1 MRLKNRVFSGNIY
14 KLISLYLPMI
24 INIPYIFLPIILIFI
39 LCCGENI
46 LVVGDNTAKA
56 VVANNGEVA
65 ERHQ

>member
-1 MRLKNRVFSGNIY
+1 
-14 KLISLYLPMI
+14 MI

-39 LCCGENI
+39 ICCGENI

-56 VVANNGEVA
+56 VVTNKGEVA

>member
-1 MRLKNRVFSGNIY
+1 
-14 KLISLYLPMI
+14 MI
-24 INIPYIFLPIILIFI
+24 INIPYKFLPIILIFI
-39 LCCGENI
+39 ICGVENI